1 MKQIAQLGSNTEW
14 AWEMRAA
21 PVCPFS
27 VKKISS
33 RFSAETSRVQI
44 QHPSRVRSSMFNV
57 QLQLQHTSSPL
68 PSSSP
73 PSVLGTS
80 KCSLVY
86 FLLTF
91 YFRERLSR
99 RRHLVP
105 MPTPSPHHL
114 SHLRHTCTCQRYPR
128 TDALC
133 TH

>member
-14 AWEMRAA
+14 VWETRATPA
-21 PVCPFS
+21 CPFS

-33 RFSAETSRVQI
+33 RFSAETSYVQI

-57 QLQLQHTSSPL
+57 QLRLRHTSSPL
-68 PSSSP
+68 PLSSP

-99 RRHLVP
+99 QRHLAP

-114 SHLRHTCTCQRYPR
+114 SHLRRTCQCYPC

-133 TH
+133 TR